1 MMRLGVWMCSAD
13 TYEVCH
19 VATNMPAT
27 QVSVYVDPWGS
38 YPASYAVDGSHKTS
52 LSDFTCAHTS
62 NWETNPWLTVDLS
75 IPLTITRVLFTNR
88 DVAGM

>member
-1 MMRLGVWMCSAD
+1 MCSAD

-38 YPASYAVDGSHKTS
+38 YPASYAVDGSHKTALHDHS
-52 LSDFTCAHTS
+52 CTHSDL
-62 NWETNPWLTVDLS
+62 ETNPWLAVDLS
-75 IPLTITRVLFTNR
+75 IPLTITSVLFTNR
-88 DVAGM
+88 NVVGM

>member
-38 YPASYAVDGSHKTS
+38 YPASYAVDGSHKTALNEHS
-52 LSDFTCAHTS
+52 CAHS
-62 NWETNPWLTVDLS
+62 DLETNPWFAVDLS
-75 IPLTITRVLFTNR
+75 IPLTITSVLFTNR
-88 DVAGM
+88 NAAGM